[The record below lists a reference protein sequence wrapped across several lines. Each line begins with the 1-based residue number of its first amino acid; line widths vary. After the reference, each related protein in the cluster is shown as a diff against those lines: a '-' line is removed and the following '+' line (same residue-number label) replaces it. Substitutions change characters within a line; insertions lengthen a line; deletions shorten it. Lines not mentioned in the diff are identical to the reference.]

1 MVDSSS
7 SLLIRAKEAKAHQ
20 VATLYLKYDTC
31 QQKKIRFSKIKN
43 KTKKKNAKHSQNTN
57 TYSDTHQTK
66 TSRPAAD
73 HWYQLAPSLVLKLF

>member
-20 VATLYLKYDTC
+20 VATLHLKY
-31 QQKKIRFSKIKN
+31 
-43 KTKKKNAKHSQNTN
+43 KKKNAKHSPHTN

-66 TSRPAAD
+66 TSRPAAY
-73 HWYQLAPSLVLKLF
+73 HWY